1 VAPDNGMQALA
12 TKIMEA
18 MARAETKQG
27 AKTQTPRASRTSPK
41 PAAAQAQAAG
51 GPATNA
57 APNLAPTEPIA
68 SHSRDALKA
77 RAAALAA
84 SLSGN
89 EEVFLDAPRWS
100 YGGQTGPA
108 NWHRLRPSYELC
120 ATGQRQAPI
129 AIDSSTTL
137 QGPAEPLD
145 IRYEP
150 VDASVWHT
158 GRTLQVDV
166 APGNLLTVR
175 GNRYELT
182 ALRFQHPGEGSI
194 NGVTHPMSV
203 QLWHRSDN
211 GDQLVLAIPLQ
222 VGSAN
227 AAIHTLWTYLPLD
240 TDDRVPLPPAA
251 LDVTQLLP
259 TDLRYF
265 QFMGSLPTP
274 PCTEDVLWL
283 VMKTPT
289 TLSTAQLTLFG
300 QMFPLSARPPQPT
313 HERPVRE
320 AL

>member
-1 VAPDNGMQALA
+1 MQLLA
-12 TKIMEA
+12 NKIIDA
-18 MARAETKQG
+18 MARAEAKQ
-27 AKTQTPRASRTSPK
+27 A
-41 PAAAQAQAAG
+41 PAAR
-51 GPATNA
+51 PKS
-57 APNLAPTEPIA
+57 APPTEPRQRAAGAANINAA
-68 SHSRDALKA
+68 SKPTEPPGSQGRDELKA

-84 SLSGN
+84 QLSGN
-89 EEVFLDAPRWS
+89 EEVFLDAAPWGYEGR
-100 YGGQTGPA
+100 TGPA
-108 NWHRLRPSYELC
+108 NWHRLRPSYGLC

-137 QGPAEPLD
+137 QGPAEALD

-175 GNRYELT
+175 GTRYELT

-194 NGVTHPMSV
+194 NGVTFPMSV
-203 QLWHRSDN
+203 QLWHRSET
-211 GDQLVLAIPLQ
+211 GDPLVLAIPLQ

-227 AAIHTLWTYLPLD
+227 PAIHTLWTHLPLD
-240 TDDRVPLPPAA
+240 TDDRVRLPPAA
-251 LDVTQLLP
+251 LNVAQLLP
-259 TDLRYF
+259 ADQRYF

-283 VMKTPT
+283 VMKNPT
-289 TLSTAQLTLFG
+289 TLSAAQLTLFG

-313 HERPVRE
+313 HDRPVRE